1 MAKSKSTIKTSHI
14 FKMYWRYAWRYPH
27 LVIGLII
34 SVPTSILLQ
43 DFLPQ
48 LIIAGVVAKLAA
60 GQFVSGQI
68 WQSFG
73 PTLLLFIGL
82 LLVGASGWR
91 VIDAFNW
98 RLEGRVS
105 RDIAN
110 DTYRHILSQSATFHA
125 NTFGGGLVSQTNK
138 FMGSYIRIADTL
150 IYQTLNLIS
159 VVTFTTV
166 VLWSRAPL
174 YVVSLLIFSIIY
186 IISSFYVTRKV
197 RSLGAVH
204 AMSQSMQT
212 GYLADSIANVMAI
225 KSFATL
231 NNEVGQF
238 KRKHSDKT
246 YSNLLDLMRAN
257 QRQMTYYGLF
267 NRVIETMALIVA
279 IASVV
284 VFKKN
289 IGVAFLI
296 FSYTNI
302 MLSQLWTFGNNSLR
316 NINRSV
322 GDAMEM
328 AEILETKPEIQD
340 PVKPEIV
347 RIKKGAVEFKDVTF
361 THDGANGALFKKLS
375 LKIPAGQKVGLVGQ
389 SGSGKT
395 SLTRIILRFSDIDSG
410 QILIDGQNIANI
422 TQDDLRSNIAY
433 VPQEPLLFHRT
444 LTENIS
450 YGKEN
455 ATEADVLRASK
466 MAHAHEFIQTLPLG
480 YNTLVG
486 ERGVK
491 LSGGQRQRVAIA
503 RAMIKDSPVLLL
515 DEATSALDS
524 ESEKLIQEALW
535 KLMEGRTAVVI
546 AHRLSTIQKMDR
558 IIVMDNGKIVE
569 EGSHA
574 ELLKKKGRYAELWT
588 HQSGGFIED

>member
-1 MAKSKSTIKTSHI
+1 MAKSIKTSHI
-14 FKMYWRYAWRYPH
+14 FKMYWRYAWRYPQF
-27 LVIGLII
+27 VIGLLI
-34 SVPTSILLQ
+34 SLPISILLQ

-48 LIIAGVVAKLAA
+48 LIIAGVVSKLA
-60 GQFVSGQI
+60 GGHFVQGQI

-73 PTLLLFIGL
+73 STLLLFAGL
-82 LLVGASGWR
+82 LIIGASGWR
-91 VIDAFNW
+91 VIDAFMW
-98 RLEGRVS
+98 RLEGRVT

-138 FMGSYIRIADTL
+138 FIGSYIRIADTL
-150 IYQTLNLIS
+150 VYQVLNLVS
-159 VVTFTTV
+159 VVTFTTI
-166 VLWSRAPL
+166 VLWSRTPM
-174 YVVSLLIFSIIY
+174 YVICLLIFSVIY
-186 IISSFYVTRKV
+186 IASSFFVTRKV
-197 RSLGAVH
+197 RHLGAVH
-204 AMSQSMQT
+204 ARAQSTQT
-212 GYLADSIANVMAI
+212 GYLADSISNVMAI

-231 NNEVGQF
+231 NDEVHKF
-238 KRKHSDKT
+238 KIKHSNVS
-246 YSNLLDLMRAN
+246 YSRLLDLMRAN

-267 NRVIETMALIVA
+267 NRVIETTALVIA

-284 VFKKN
+284 VYKKD

-316 NINRSV
+316 NMNRSI
-322 GDAMEM
+322 GDAIEM
-328 AEILETKPEIQD
+328 AEILETEPDIKDPDMPE
-340 PVKPEIV
+340 PV
-347 RIKKGAVEFKDVTF
+347 RIRNGAVELKDVTF
-361 THDGANGALFKKLS
+361 THDGANGPLFKKLN
-375 LKIPAGQKVGLVGQ
+375 LQIPAGQKVGLVGH

-395 SLTRIILRFSDIDSG
+395 SLTRIMLRFSDIDSG
-410 QILIDGQNIANI
+410 EILIDGQNIAAI

-433 VPQEPLLFHRT
+433 VPQEPLLFHRS
-444 LTENIS
+444 LTDNIS
-450 YGKEN
+450 YGKID
-455 ATEADVLRASK
+455 ATEADVLKASK
-466 MAHAHEFIQTLPLG
+466 MAHADEFIKNLPLG
-480 YNTLVG
+480 YDTLVG

-524 ESEKLIQEALW
+524 ESEKLIQAALW
-535 KLMEGRTAVVI
+535 KLMQGRTAVVI

-558 IIVMDNGKIVE
+558 IIVMHDGKIVE

-574 ELLKKKGRYAELWT
+574 ELIKKNGKYAELWA